1 MASSTASIGGL
12 VSGLDTSTIISQ
24 LMQVEA
30 QPQTILKNRV
40 STEQTN
46 ISTLQAL
53 NAKFAALTTKATA
66 LAQQASWNPFTTTS
80 SSTSVTASADST
92 ALPGRY
98 SFTVQQTATPSQLTF
113 DTTAKPTDVVVP
125 TSVVLTTATGPVTL
139 DTKDG
144 SLSGLVSA
152 VNKANAGVTATTINL
167 GDGTYRLRLVSA
179 STGQASTFS
188 LTDPSTG
195 AAVSG
200 WTPTAGLDA
209 KLTVGQ
215 DTVTSSS
222 NTFTGLST
230 GLNVTVAPGT
240 AAGTAVDLTV
250 ARDATAA
257 QSATQGLVDAA
268 NDILTTIDSMTAY
281 NATTK
286 ASGALAGDAT
296 IRDLRSRVLDAVTRS
311 VDGTSLA
318 DVGIQTDRDGKITFD
333 TTKFAT
339 AYAADPGKVSTR
351 LGAPSTATSPGFAA
365 RLSAVGTAASDS
377 TRGVLTTD
385 IQGRQSS
392 VTTWQNSIADWDV
405 KLSAKEEALNKQYAD
420 LEVALGKLKDQSTW
434 LSGQLASLS
443 GSSSSSS

>member
-1 MASSTASIGGL
+1 
-12 VSGLDTSTIISQ
+12 
-24 LMQVEA
+24 
-30 QPQTILKNRV
+30 
-40 STEQTN
+40 
-46 ISTLQAL
+46 
-53 NAKFAALTTKATA
+53 
-66 LAQQASWNPFTTTS
+66 
-80 SSTSVTASADST
+80 
-92 ALPGRY
+92 
-98 SFTVQQTATPSQLTF
+98 VQQTATTSQLTF
-113 DTTAKPTDVVVP
+113 DTTVKPTDVVVP

-139 DTKDG
+139 DTGDG

-179 STGQASTFS
+179 STGEASTFS

-200 WTPTAGLDA
+200 WTPSAGLDA

-250 ARDATAA
+250 DRDAPSA

-268 NDILTTIDSMTAY
+268 NDILTTIDTMTAY
-281 NATTK
+281 NATAK

-311 VDGTSLA
+311 ADGTSLA

-339 AYAADPGKVSTR
+339 AYSADPGKVSTR
-351 LGAPSTATSPGFAA
+351 LGAPGTATSPGFAA

-443 GSSSSSS
+443 SSSSSSS